1 MRAGGVRAPRKPK
14 RESIVL
20 RVPTL
25 AAMAATR
32 RTPKRS
38 GGPPRLCAW
47 RCHADRVR
55 RGTRCDRHAAAPP
68 TADCELGRLTGM
80 LRLLGL
86 LVLGR
91 AVRLPLR
98 GPALWGTQA
107 GAVGWRAALPISA
120 GFILLQAMA
129 NRGAKS
135 RHGDREDW
143 AV

>member
-68 TADCELGRLTGM
+68 TADCELDRLT
-80 LRLLGL
+80 
-86 LVLGR
+86 
-91 AVRLPLR
+91 
-98 GPALWGTQA
+98 
-107 GAVGWRAALPISA
+107 ISA

-135 RHGDREDW
+135 RHEDREDR
-143 AV
+143 AA